1 MQFVKKIS
9 LNRSSRS
16 ILMFKS
22 RKKKKGIYTAT
33 TQEKKCTRS
42 MHAQNITQ
50 QSAYASSKKSITA
63 RVLGLA
69 LAPANRRIKHS
80 SSEK

>member
-22 RKKKKGIYTAT
+22 RKKKKRYIHSNNPRKKMYPLNACPKHYTTECICLIQKVYHRACPRT
-33 TQEKKCTRS
+33 SPSPCKPP
-42 MHAQNITQ
+42 H
-50 QSAYASSKKSITA
+50 
-63 RVLGLA
+63 
-69 LAPANRRIKHS
+69 
-80 SSEK
+80 